1 MNKILT
7 ISIAAYNVEKYIESV
22 LDSLIVPSIMDK
34 LEVLIINDGSTDDTI
49 QKCQKYV
56 DEYPQTFFLV
66 NKENGGWGS
75 TVNEGIKKA
84 SGKYFKLL
92 DGDDYFAN
100 LESFIGVLENN
111 EADLVYTPYVV
122 FYEDSDETER
132 HALNSSLELEKVL
145 DVKSDF
151 FGKEFAMH
159 SCAFKTELLKKI
171 KITEHC
177 FYTDIEYILKGIEN
191 VKTVYF
197 CDIDVYYYRLGR
209 TGQSASIEG
218 YRKHSDEHLKV
229 LLKLLKRYKKLD
241 SNSEIF
247 SIFRNRLGGM
257 VDLEYSILLH
267 LLPSKKNAHTM
278 KRFDSVI
285 KENYPEFYEST
296 RKRVQV
302 FRKIG
307 VISYPFIVYR

>member
-1 MNKILT
+1 MEKVLT
-7 ISIAAYNVEKYIESV
+7 VSIAAYNVEQYIESV

-34 LEVLIINDGSTDDTI
+34 LEVLIINDGSTDDTS

-56 DEYPQTFFLV
+56 DDYPQTFFLV
-66 NKENGGWGS
+66 SKENGGWGS

-100 LESFIGVLENN
+100 LESFIGALEKN

-132 HALNSSLELEKVL
+132 HALNSSLELGKVL
-145 DVKSDF
+145 AVKSEF

-209 TGQSASIEG
+209 SGQSASIEG

-229 LLKLLKRYKKLD
+229 LLNLLKRYKKLD
-241 SNSEIF
+241 FNSEAF
-247 SIFRNRLGGM
+247 SIFRNRLSGM

-267 LLPSKKNAHTM
+267 LLPSKRNAHTM
-278 KRFDSVI
+278 KKFDLAI
-285 KENYPEFYEST
+285 KEKYPEFYKSD
-296 RKRVQV
+296 RKRVKI
-302 FRKIG
+302 FRIFG
-307 VISYPFIVYR
+307 VISYPLIVYR